1 MGSKRSA
8 KSKSPTPVNPK
19 KSKTFTGCFTCRSR
33 KIRCDILKPSCKNC
47 RKAGLTCGGYDINL
61 RWLVPVQFRPNGRNP
76 IQQPVVF
83 EEVRSEDGEIVSN
96 EFFQRRQVGV
106 VVWDEK
112 KNCRP
117 YETYEEMDE
126 DIYALR
132 DPQLSTNT
140 VFKGPFGV
148 FASKKSPVKKK
159 PVDKPK
165 KPSANLTPS
174 LLEHDNQASDQLW
187 LSNELREHAL
197 LTAAALNGDPQFLDF
212 DVQHLGYQSVPESL
226 TDLLNLVFHR
236 HSHPQVQFPSDTSI
250 PSSTSM
256 TSLAQVMGQ
265 DMANK
270 HEQEHVSINPTN
282 QHLFYSN
289 YANFYYDNP
298 YQPNETLDIQLHAS
312 SCLQTQD
319 TADSHDNEQFSQTKM
334 PEAIMSIVRRPL
346 QPDLGFD
353 VSLPNN
359 GVLLPTT
366 ALQVQPLTRYL
377 LNYYVTQ
384 VADLMTVIP
393 LTESPWKTIYFPRA
407 LLAIGE
413 LSALGKTSVA
423 KNALLNALLAVS
435 AFNLQSKF
443 PKNSPQMRFYLNL
456 GIRLRNQAC
465 IFVKALLGSGGNM
478 TSSVVKCVASEKY
491 KDILCAVMSMISVD
505 LVWGTMQ
512 DTNYYIRCCEKV
524 IQIKMKTK
532 NKLSSK
538 AKILHRIFLSMKLI
552 QDSTCLNIAN
562 IKEDMEISK
571 NMPDPT
577 NLETG
582 LHSNAKIKIDYLV
595 DKSRVS
601 TPMFVNKKL
610 INTNKND
617 DSFATDALYGLPNS
631 LILLFSE
638 TVHLLRRKIYFRDMH
653 GGTPPN
659 FEEDSEKLSQSIANW
674 DLDWKLYEGS
684 NSGPRFFS
692 SMHEATYHHIM
703 SFYSTL
709 AIYYGR
715 FIEEVAPEELQ
726 GKVAT
731 TLHHLNSIQRLIAKD
746 EAHIIPLFWQGFI
759 SGCEATSVELQMG
772 FKKWGADIAQYL
784 GSYWGARQIMLEVW
798 RRKKNK
804 DPKDDWVSV
813 IQDWEMNLMLN

>member
-1 MGSKRSA
+1 MGISRASE
-8 KSKSPTPVNPK
+8 SPTPGKKK

-33 KIRCDILKPSCKNC
+33 KIRCDLKKPSCNNC
-47 RKAGLTCGGYDINL
+47 KKTGVTCGGYDINL

-83 EEVRSEDGEIVSN
+83 EEVRSEDGEIVSS
-96 EFFQRRQVGV
+96 EFFQRRKVGF

-117 YETYEEMDE
+117 YRTYEEID
-126 DIYALR
+126 DHLNALR
-132 DPQLSTNT
+132 DPQPSSTT
-140 VFKGPFGV
+140 LLKGPFGV
-148 FASKKSPVKKK
+148 FESKKSPVKST
-159 PVDKPK
+159 PK
-165 KPSANLTPS
+165 ETPEKRLANLAPS
-174 LLEHDNQASDQLW
+174 LLEHENQASDQVW

-212 DVQHLGYQSVPESL
+212 DVQSLGYQSVPESL

-236 HSHPQVQFPSDTSI
+236 HSHPQVQFHSDNAISNNN
-250 PSSTSM
+250 SM
-256 TSLAQVMGQ
+256 TSLAPVMGPA
-265 DMANK
+265 DIANK
-270 HEQEHVSINPTN
+270 PEQEHVSINPTN

-312 SCLQTQD
+312 SCLQNQG
-319 TADSHDNEQFSQTKM
+319 AVDSHDNEQVNQTKM

-359 GVLLPTT
+359 GVLLPIT

-478 TSSVVKCVASEKY
+478 TSSIVKCVASEKY

-552 QDSTCLNIAN
+552 QDSTCLNITN
-562 IKEDMEISK
+562 IKEDMDLSK
-571 NMPDPT
+571 SMPDPNG

-582 LHSNAKIKIDYLV
+582 LQNTAKIKIDYLV
-595 DKSRVS
+595 DKCRVS

-638 TVHLLRRKIYFRDMH
+638 TVHLLRRKIYFREMH
-653 GGTPPN
+653 GGFPPN
-659 FEEDSEKLSQSIANW
+659 FEEDSTKLSENIANW
-674 DLDWKLYEGS
+674 DLDWKLYEDS
-684 NSGPRFFS
+684 ESGPRFFS
-692 SMHEATYHHIM
+692 SMHEATFHHIM

-715 FIEEVAPEELQ
+715 FIKEVTAEELQ

-731 TLHHLNSIQRLIAKD
+731 TLDHLNSIQRLIAKD